1 MSESRGAMDQ
11 IVDSITLVRADGG
24 YAFPEAMCSPRLC
37 VPGQA
42 PLRRRGV
49 PKKTLVCRPVSSRPR
64 LPPCASRTNAVEPF
78 GCVRQVAGRLNTRSQ
93 EHQGALNAAPSKSGA
108 SKSGAIEG
116 WFIEVWCIEVG
127 ASKSG
132 SSKSGSSNSG
142 AWKSGAIEVS
152 GASKSGAI
160 EVRCHRL
167 AQGVAGAPPAHHL
180 HDAPQRPRD
189 LRLIIYPVVHPTRRL
204 RTTHGAP
211 APPAACGHPSG
222 CAGMR

>member
-1 MSESRGAMDQ
+1 VSESRGAMDQ

-37 VPGQA
+37 GPGQA

-127 ASKSG
+127 ASKLVHRSLVHRNLVHRILVHG
-132 SSKSGSSNSG
+132 SLAPSKFLVHRSL
-142 AWKSGAIEVS
+142 VP
-152 GASKSGAI
+152 SKSGAI
-160 EVRCHRL
+160 GSHRGSPVRRRPTTS
-167 AQGVAGAPPAHHL
+167 AMRRSAP
-180 HDAPQRPRD
+180 
-189 LRLIIYPVVHPTRRL
+189 VT
-204 RTTHGAP
+204 
-211 APPAACGHPSG
+211 CG
-222 CAGMR
+222 